1 MTEARPPAV
10 SLSVHVPGHVSGED
24 LRARIDD
31 LRALGAARLDP
42 VGWRVIEAML
52 RRLDGFDGAA
62 QTALARKIE
71 RRLATFRERFERA
84 SSAASSKRS
93 GEAMCLSGAADTRRA
108 ACEGAEPVAST
119 GIPGHSQARAGQ
131 RICRG

>member
-1 MTEARPPAV
+1 MPTGARATVGWRWRRCPRSRRRWRGRMAEARPPAV
-10 SLSVHVPGHVSGED
+10 SLSVHAPGHVSGED

-31 LRALGAARLDP
+31 LHALGAARLDP

-62 QTALARKIE
+62 RTALARKIE

-93 GEAMCLSGAADTRRA
+93 
-108 ACEGAEPVAST
+108 
-119 GIPGHSQARAGQ
+119 
-131 RICRG
+131 